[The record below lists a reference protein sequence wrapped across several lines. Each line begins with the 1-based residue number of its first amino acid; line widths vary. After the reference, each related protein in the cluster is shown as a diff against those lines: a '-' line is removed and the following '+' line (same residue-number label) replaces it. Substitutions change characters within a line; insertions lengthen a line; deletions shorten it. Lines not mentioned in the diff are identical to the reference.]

1 MKLYVVV
8 RIPNRIIRENKDV
21 RVCHLSRHTMIT
33 PSIDEAKKIAEEM
46 NTAYG
51 KRYIYTVYRLTEVN
65 IKIKE
70 K

>member
-21 RVCHLSRHTMIT
+21 RVCHSAHHTMVIF
-33 PSIDEAKKIAEEM
+33 SLDEAKKIAEEM

-51 KRYIYTVYRLTEVN
+51 KRYIYTVYRLVEVN
-65 IKIKE
+65 ILDRN
-70 K
+70 